1 MDILVTV
8 PDVPPA
14 AGPDRALDPAPPA
27 PGAVAGEEE
36 DVAGGAG
43 DADGGVGDVAQPARS
58 PSTAP
63 VSAAAAIL
71 APLRRGA
78 AAWNGMVIAL
88 NSSCPAWEAGVT
100 PTSPPKG

>member
-1 MDILVTV
+1 MDTLVTV

-27 PGAVAGEEE
+27 AGAVAGEET

-43 DADGGVGDVAQPARS
+43 DMDGGVGDVAQPAES

-63 VSAAAAIL
+63 VSAAAAIH
-71 APLRRGA
+71 APLRGGS
-78 AAWNGMVIAL
+78 AWSGMAIAP
-88 NSSCPAWEAGVT
+88 NSSCPPWEAGVI
-100 PTSPPKG
+100 PTSPPRC

>member
-14 AGPDRALDPAPPA
+14 AGPDRALDPAP
-27 PGAVAGEEE
+27 GTVAGEEE
-36 DVAGGAG
+36 DVADDSGAAG
-43 DADGGVGDVAQPARS
+43 GGVGDVEQPAES

-63 VSAAAAIL
+63 VSAAAAISP
-71 APLRRGA
+71 PLRGGA
-78 AAWNGMVIAL
+78 AAWNGMVIAP